1 MLGIRKSS
9 QNPSPD
15 IRLTKTFTGSIFHH
29 VIKLERVSYSY
40 SFVEGSPKGGDK
52 GEAILALDD
61 VSLELLPGQSVT
73 VLGSNGSGKT
83 TMAKLLNA
91 LLVPGEGV
99 VLVDGLNTGDK
110 NSQKSIRQKVGI
122 VFQNP
127 DNQIISTS
135 VEREIAFGLENLAL
149 PYEEMKTKVER
160 ALKYFNLEQYRNHP
174 PHRLSGGE
182 KQKVTLASVLSMQP
196 EYLVLDEPTSL
207 LDPLGRKEVL
217 SLIRMLCQERNVTVI
232 HVTQFPEEATIADR
246 VLVMH
251 EGKLVLDGSPLE
263 VFGQEEKLSAI
274 GLGVPFPMRIASAL
288 KKKGWSGLNQP
299 LNMDVLADGIAQNI
313 KTTKLGGGGTTTY
326 QGPRTTNKISSAVV
340 GERSTVDV
348 TQNPQII
355 LNQVSHLY
363 DHGLPTERKALDG
376 VSLSIDKGELI
387 GVIGPTGSGKSTLA
401 QHLNGLLLPTSGEVL
416 IDGQDTKHKNTD
428 LKKIRQKVGLVFQ
441 FPEVQLFEETVYQDI
456 SFGPKNLKLPENE
469 IANRVK
475 LSMERVGLNFGQ
487 FAHRSPFQ
495 LSGGEQRKVAIA
507 GILALQPEIL
517 VLDEPTSGLDGK
529 STRDV
534 KTFLRELN
542 SAGITIIMISHN
554 MDLIAEL
561 AQKIILL
568 VEGNLLAF
576 CDKKEFF
583 GDIEG
588 TKSAGLELP
597 HVVEFCRRLKARGI
611 EFKGLPFDEREL
623 VELLQ
628 GQTTT

>member
-1 MLGIRKSS
+1 M
-9 QNPSPD
+9 
-15 IRLTKTFTGSIFHH
+15 
-29 VIKLERVSYSY
+29 IKLEGVSYSY
-40 SFVEGSPKGGDK
+40 SSVEGSPKGGDK
-52 GEAILALDD
+52 GESIPALKNLN
-61 VSLELLPGQSVT
+61 LELTEGQSVA

-91 LLVPGEGV
+91 LLVPNEGV
-99 VLVDGLNTGDK
+99 VLVDGLDTKDK
-110 NSQKSIRQKVGI
+110 SSQKSIRQKVGM

-182 KQKVTLASVLSMQP
+182 KQKVALASVLSMQP

-217 SLIRMLCQERNVTVI
+217 ALIRMLCEERNVTVI
-232 HVTQFPEEATIADR
+232 HITQFPEEATIADR

-251 EGKLVLDGSPLE
+251 GGKLELDGSPLE
-263 VFGQEEKLSAI
+263 VFGQEEKLSSI
-274 GLGVPFPMRIASAL
+274 GLGIPFPMRITSAL
-288 KKKGWSGLNQP
+288 RQKGWQDFNHP
-299 LNMDVLADGIAQNI
+299 LNMNALADSIAQKIN
-313 KTTKLGGGGTTTY
+313 TTKPGVGSEATDY
-326 QGPRTTNKISSAVV
+326 RQRTTDGINKATDHRPQTTDRISLAVV
-340 GERSTVDV
+340 GGRSTVDV
-348 TQNPQII
+348 IQVSQII
-355 LNQVSHLY
+355 LHQVTHLY
-363 DHGLPTERKALDG
+363 DRSLPTERKALDG
-376 VSLSIDKGELI
+376 ISLKIDKGEFI
-387 GVIGPTGSGKSTLA
+387 GIIGPTGSGKSTLA

-441 FPEVQLFEETVYQDI
+441 FPEVQLFEETVYEDI
-456 SFGPKNLKLPENE
+456 SFGPRNLELPEDE
-469 IANRVK
+469 IEMRVK
-475 LSMERVGLNFGQ
+475 KSMERAGLDFGQ
-487 FAHRSPFQ
+487 FAHRSPFH

-534 KTFLRELN
+534 KTFLKELN
-542 SAGITIIMISHN
+542 LTGITIIMISHN

-561 AQKIILL
+561 VQKILLL
-568 VEGNLLAF
+568 VQGNLLAF
-576 CDKKEFF
+576 CSKKDFF
-583 GDIEG
+583 QDLERI
-588 TKSAGLELP
+588 KSTGLELP
-597 HVVEFCRRLKARGI
+597 HVVEFNRRLKARGI
-611 EFKGLPFDEREL
+611 EIGEVPFNEAEL
-623 VELLQ
+623 VDLLQ
-628 GQTTT
+628 NQTA

>member
-1 MLGIRKSS
+1 ME
-9 QNPSPD
+9 
-15 IRLTKTFTGSIFHH
+15 LT
-29 VIKLERVSYSY
+29 E
-40 SFVEGSPKGGDK
+40 
-52 GEAILALDD
+52 
-61 VSLELLPGQSVT
+61 GQSVA

-91 LLVPGEGV
+91 LLVPEEGV
-99 VLVDGLNTGDK
+99 VLVDGLDTRDK
-110 NSQKSIRQKVGI
+110 NSQKSIRQKVGM

-182 KQKVTLASVLSMQP
+182 KQKVALASVLSMQP

-217 SLIRMLCQERNVTVI
+217 SLIQMLCEERNVTVI

-251 EGKLVLDGSPLE
+251 QGKMVLDGSPLE
-263 VFGQEEKLSAI
+263 VFGQEEKLNAI

-288 KKKGWSGLNQP
+288 RQRGWSDLNQP
-299 LNMDVLADGIAQNI
+299 LNMNALADSIAHKIN
-313 KTTKLGGGGTTTY
+313 TTKPKREGLAVDCGQWTVD
-326 QGPRTTNKISSAVV
+326 ISSSAVV
-340 GERSTVDV
+340 GERSTVD
-348 TQNPQII
+348 II
-355 LNQVSHLY
+355 PNQLLLNKISHLY
-363 DHGLPTERKALDG
+363 DRSLPTERKALDG
-376 VSLSIDKGELI
+376 ISLKINKGEFI

-416 IDGQDTKHKNTD
+416 IDGQDTKHKNTN

-441 FPEVQLFEETVYQDI
+441 FPEVQLFEETVYEDI
-456 SFGPKNLKLPENE
+456 SFGPRNLELSEGE
-469 IANRVK
+469 IENRVK
-475 LSMERVGLNFGQ
+475 QAMKKVGLDFEG
-487 FAHRSPFQ
+487 FAHRSPFH

-534 KTFLRELN
+534 KTFLKELN
-542 SAGITIIMISHN
+542 STGITIVMISHN

-561 AQKIILL
+561 AQKIMLL
-568 VEGNLLAF
+568 VQGNLLAF

-583 GDIEG
+583 QDLERI
-588 TKSAGLELP
+588 KSAGLELP
-597 HVVEFCRRLKARGI
+597 HVVEFSRRLKARGI
-611 EFKGLPFDEREL
+611 EISELPFDEGEL
-623 VELLQ
+623 VELL
-628 GQTTT
+628 

>member
-1 MLGIRKSS
+1 
-9 QNPSPD
+9 
-15 IRLTKTFTGSIFHH
+15 
-29 VIKLERVSYSY
+29 VIKLEHVSYSY
-40 SFVEGSPKGGDK
+40 ILLESSSKSRDK
-52 GEAILALDD
+52 EKKILALDD
-61 VSLELLPGQSVT
+61 INLELLPGQSVAI
-73 VLGSNGSGKT
+73 LGSNGSGKT
-83 TMAKLLNA
+83 TLAKLFNT
-91 LLVPGEGV
+91 LLVPEEGQ
-99 VLVDGLNTGDK
+99 VLVDGLDTRDK
-110 NSQKSIRQKVGI
+110 SSQKSIRQKVGM

-182 KQKVTLASVLSMQP
+182 KQKVALASVLSMQP

-217 SLIRMLCQERNVTVI
+217 SLIRMLCEERNVTVI
-232 HVTQFPEEATIADR
+232 HITQFPEEATIADR
-246 VLVMH
+246 VMIMH
-251 EGKLVLDGSPLE
+251 QGKIVLDGSLLE
-263 VFGQEEKLSAI
+263 VFRQEEKLSAM
-274 GLGVPFPMRIASAL
+274 GLGIPFPMRIASAL
-288 KKKGWSGLNQP
+288 KQRKWSGLNQP

-313 KTTKLGGGGTTTY
+313 KTTKLGGGGTTAD
-326 QGPRTTNKISSAVV
+326 QGPRTTDKISSAVV
-340 GERSTVDV
+340 GGRSTVDV

-376 VSLSIDKGELI
+376 ISLRMDKGEFI

-416 IDGQDTKHKNTD
+416 IDGEGTKHKNTD

-456 SFGPKNLKLPENE
+456 SFGPRNLKLPENE

-568 VEGNLLAF
+568 VQGNLLAF
-576 CDKKEFF
+576 CNKREFF
-583 GDIEG
+583 QDIER

-597 HVVEFCRRLKARGI
+597 HTVEFSRRLKARGI
-611 EFKGLPFDEREL
+611 EIRELPFDEGEL
-623 VELLQ
+623 IELLQ
-628 GQTTT
+628 RETAI